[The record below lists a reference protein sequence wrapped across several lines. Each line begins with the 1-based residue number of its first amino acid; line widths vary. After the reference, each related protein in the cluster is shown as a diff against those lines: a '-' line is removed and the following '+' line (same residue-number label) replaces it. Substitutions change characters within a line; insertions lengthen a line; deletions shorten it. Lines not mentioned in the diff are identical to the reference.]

1 MIMNNEK
8 KVVLLIAAGLLLA
21 AFVPVSLFWLS
32 GPLGRQAT
40 VALVPA
46 SCPVLKQIGVALEP
60 APVGCIARGRFVPD
74 LIGNGGKLIQGGKK
88 AVLSESQIAA
98 MTWN

>member
-8 KVVLLIAAGLLLA
+8 KVVLLIAASLLVAAGGSTGLLWFYA
-21 AFVPVSLFWLS
+21 KGQP
-32 GPLGRQAT
+32 AT
-40 VALVPA
+40 VVLVPA

-74 LIGNGGKLIQGGKK
+74 LIGNGGKLIQGDKK